1 MQELVVIFS
10 FKNKSIV
17 VAKNLLK
24 VKIAKMMPKS
34 YYKINLMSAIAIKF
48 QTLLRINILI
58 ALPKMT
64 L

>member
-48 QTLLRINILI
+48 
-58 ALPKMT
+58 
-64 L
+64 